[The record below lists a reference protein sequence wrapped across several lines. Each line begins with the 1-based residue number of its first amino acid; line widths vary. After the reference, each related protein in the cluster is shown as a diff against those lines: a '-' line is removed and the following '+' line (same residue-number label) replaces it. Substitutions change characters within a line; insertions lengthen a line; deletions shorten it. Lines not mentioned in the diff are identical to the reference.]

1 MSEKPK
7 RTLTPEQLQKM
18 KEGRKKAMEERRKLK
33 EQIKT
38 EEKDAKAKERKLAKE
53 AEKQKQAEEKARKD
67 AEKKKELEQELQALQ
82 QQKDRIE
89 TMKKTVEHRKNF
101 RAKIRKAEDEPVAQ
115 PDTLVKVIDEDADY
129 EGYPVEEDED
139 EASEAAEM
147 PDVND
152 QHHKIFLE
160 QVDKLSG
167 SLSSAKSKEIFDGL
181 VKGYDKKNDITTNLN
196 NMAADLK
203 RMIRENVSQI
213 KKNEKV
219 IAKEQLKE
227 EVVSLE
233 TRDELKYKSQLSSL
247 MRLR

>member
-53 AEKQKQAEEKARKD
+53 AEKQKQAEEKAKKD

-89 TMKKTVEHRKNF
+89 SMKKTVEHRKNF
-101 RAKIRKAEDEPVAQ
+101 RAKIRKVEDEPLV
-115 PDTLVKVIDEDADY
+115 PPESLVKVIDEDADY
-129 EGYPVEEDED
+129 EGYPVEEDE
-139 EASEAAEM
+139 EEL
-147 PDVND
+147 PDVNEE
-152 QHHKIFLE
+152 HHKIFLE

-181 VKGYDKKNDITTNLN
+181 VKGYDKRNDITTNLN

-233 TRDELKYKSQLSSL
+233 TKEELKYKSQLSNL